1 MAQSYSTIGRIGVPI
16 GTLKKIKALNALG
29 VHTLDIP
36 WFYEQRVETIF
47 AEVLGEDHI
56 IQWNTDERT
65 RTTTLRWRELTLE
78 EQRALKWRHMM
89 AAVDSER
96 QAQDIMVKAL
106 RASLRDAVAD
116 AMSHSIIRSIPKVKP
131 DGNQ

>member
-47 AEVLGEDHI
+47 AEALGEDHI
-56 IQWNTDERT
+56 VQWGIDERT
-65 RTTTLRWRELTLE
+65 RTTTLRWRELTLQ
-78 EQRALKWRHMM
+78 EQKAARWNKMM
-89 AAVDSER
+89 STLSKSIDEKDRS
-96 QAQDIMVKAL
+96 AQAL
-106 RASLRDAVAD
+106 RASHRDDVAD
-116 AMSHSIIRSIPKVKP
+116 AMSHAIIRSIPKVKP
-131 DGNQ
+131 DGN